1 MKLSVEDLASR
12 ADLSVDTVRYYQ
24 TRGLLHPPARHGRRA
39 IYDGTHVERLAWIRE
54 RTDRGWSLKAVE
66 ELLSQDG
73 DRSDARLRAALRDEK
88 AEIASYT
95 RQEFAKE
102 LGVPSAL
109 LAAVE
114 RTGLASP
121 QKAERGGERY
131 TQADLA
137 AAKDALK
144 LLDRGFPLTELLGLA
159 VQHHKAVSGTV
170 DRAIDLFDDYV
181 RKRADGGEAE
191 TPDAVAAAYRDIMPA
206 VTALVA
212 HHFQRALTNRALE
225 RLEKSGEKRSW
236 RTALR
241 ETARSRLKLSW
252 R

>member
-1 MKLSVEDLASR
+1 MRISVEELASR
-12 ADLSVDTVRYYQ
+12 ADLSVDTIRWYQ

-39 IYDGTHVERLAWIRE
+39 VYDGSHVERLAWIRE
-54 RTDRGWSLKAVE
+54 RTDRGWSLKAIE
-66 ELLSQDG
+66 ELLSDEG
-73 DRSDARLRAALRDEK
+73 SRTDARLRAALREGGGE
-88 AEIASYT
+88 AAVYT
-95 RQEFAKE
+95 RQEFAKA
-102 LGVPSAL
+102 LGVPAAL

-114 RTGLASP
+114 KTGLAAP
-121 QKAERGGERY
+121 QRVERGGERY

-137 AAKDALK
+137 AAKDALQ

-159 VQHHKAVSGTV
+159 VQHHKAVSATV
-170 DRAIDLFDDYV
+170 DRAIGLFDDYV
-181 RKRADGGEAE
+181 RKRADGGDAE
-191 TPDAVAAAYRDIMPA
+191 SPEAVAEAYRELMPT

-212 HHFQRALTNRALE
+212 HHFQRALVNRALE

-241 ETARSRLKLSW
+241 ETARGRLRLSW